1 MFGILLSTMWTNCK
15 TLMNMQVTKQ
25 SRISG
30 KISSMD
36 LDITSEQ
43 LDRVNLGIEL
53 IQNIVPHL
61 SSEEREFLITGITPD
76 EWNELFN

>member
-1 MFGILLSTMWTNCK
+1 
-15 TLMNMQVTKQ
+15 MQITKA

-30 KISSMD
+30 TISTMD

-43 LDRVNLGIEL
+43 WARIEAGIEL

-61 SSEEREFLITGITPD
+61 SSDEREFLITGITPQ
-76 EWNELFN
+76 EWDKLFN

>member
-1 MFGILLSTMWTNCK
+1 
-15 TLMNMQVTKQ
+15 MQVTKE

-30 KISSMD
+30 KISTME

-43 LDRVNLGIEL
+43 LDRINLKIEL

-61 SSEEREFLITGITPD
+61 SSEQREFLITGITPD
-76 EWNELFN
+76 EWNQLFN

>member
-1 MFGILLSTMWTNCK
+1 
-15 TLMNMQVTKQ
+15 MQVTKQ

-36 LDITSEQ
+36 LDITSDQ
-43 LDRVNLGIEL
+43 LERINLKIEL
-53 IQNIVPHL
+53 IQNIVPNL
-61 SSEEREFLITGITPD
+61 SSEQREFLITGITPE

>member
-1 MFGILLSTMWTNCK
+1 MQITK
-15 TLMNMQVTKQ
+15 T

-30 KISSMD
+30 TVSTMD

-43 LDRVNLGIEL
+43 LDRIEAGIEL

-61 SSEEREFLITGITPD
+61 SSDEREFLITGITPQ
-76 EWNELFN
+76 EWDKLFN

>member
-1 MFGILLSTMWTNCK
+1 ML
-15 TLMNMQVTKQ
+15 VTKT

-30 KISSMD
+30 TISKME

-43 LDRVNLGIEL
+43 FARIESGIEL

-61 SSEEREFLITGITPD
+61 TSEEREFLITGITPQ
-76 EWNELFN
+76 EWDKLFN

>member
-1 MFGILLSTMWTNCK
+1 
-15 TLMNMQVTKQ
+15 MQVTKQ

-36 LDITSEQ
+36 LNITSEQ

-61 SSEEREFLITGITPD
+61 SSEQREFLITGITPD

>member
-1 MFGILLSTMWTNCK
+1 
-15 TLMNMQVTKQ
+15 MQVTKQ

-36 LDITSEQ
+36 LNITSEQ

-61 SSEEREFLITGITPD
+61 SSDEREFLITGITPQ

>member
-1 MFGILLSTMWTNCK
+1 MLIRK
-15 TLMNMQVTKQ
+15 T

-30 KISSMD
+30 TVFTMD

-43 LDRVNLGIEL
+43 LTRIEAGIEL

-61 SSEEREFLITGITPD
+61 SSDEREFLITGITPQ
-76 EWNELFN
+76 EWDKLFN

>member
-1 MFGILLSTMWTNCK
+1 ML
-15 TLMNMQVTKQ
+15 VTKE

-36 LDITSEQ
+36 LDITSDQ
-43 LDRVNLGIEL
+43 LERINLKIEL

-61 SSEEREFLITGITPD
+61 SSEQREFLITGITPD

>member
-1 MFGILLSTMWTNCK
+1 
-15 TLMNMQVTKQ
+15 MQITKQ

-30 KISSMD
+30 KISTMD

-43 LDRVNLGIEL
+43 LDRIEAKIEL

-61 SSEEREFLITGITPD
+61 SSDEREFLITGITPQ
-76 EWNELFN
+76 EWDKLFN

>member
-1 MFGILLSTMWTNCK
+1 MKI
-15 TLMNMQVTKQ
+15 TKA

-30 KISSMD
+30 TVSTMD

-43 LDRVNLGIEL
+43 LARIEAGIEL

-61 SSEEREFLITGITPD
+61 SSDEREFLITGITPQ
-76 EWNELFN
+76 EWDKLFN

>member
-1 MFGILLSTMWTNCK
+1 
-15 TLMNMQVTKQ
+15 MQVTKQ

-43 LDRVNLGIEL
+43 FSRIESGIEL

-61 SSEEREFLITGITPD
+61 SSEEREFLITGITPQ
-76 EWNELFN
+76 EWNKLFN

>member
-1 MFGILLSTMWTNCK
+1 MLITK
-15 TLMNMQVTKQ
+15 T

-30 KISSMD
+30 MISTMD

-43 LDRVNLGIEL
+43 LSRIEEGREL

-61 SSEEREFLITGITPD
+61 TSEEREFLITGITPQ
-76 EWNELFN
+76 EWDKLFN

>member
-1 MFGILLSTMWTNCK
+1 MLI
-15 TLMNMQVTKQ
+15 TKE

-36 LDITSEQ
+36 LDITSDQ
-43 LDRVNLGIEL
+43 LDRINLRVEL

-61 SSEEREFLITGITPD
+61 SSEQREFLITGMTPQ

>member
-1 MFGILLSTMWTNCK
+1 MLI
-15 TLMNMQVTKQ
+15 TKE

-30 KISSMD
+30 KISSME

-43 LDRVNLGIEL
+43 LDRINSRVEL

-61 SSEEREFLITGITPD
+61 SSEQREFLITGITPQ

>member
-1 MFGILLSTMWTNCK
+1 ML
-15 TLMNMQVTKQ
+15 VTKE

-36 LDITSEQ
+36 LDITSDQ
-43 LDRVNLGIEL
+43 LDRINLKIEL

-61 SSEEREFLITGITPD
+61 SSEQREFLITGITPD

>member
-1 MFGILLSTMWTNCK
+1 
-15 TLMNMQVTKQ
+15 MQITKA

-30 KISSMD
+30 TVSTME

-43 LDRVNLGIEL
+43 LTRIEAGIEL

-61 SSEEREFLITGITPD
+61 SSDEREFLITGITPQ
-76 EWNELFN
+76 EWDKLFN

>member
-1 MFGILLSTMWTNCK
+1 
-15 TLMNMQVTKQ
+15 MQITKA

-30 KISSMD
+30 TVSTME

-43 LDRVNLGIEL
+43 LARIEAGIEL

-61 SSEEREFLITGITPD
+61 SSDEREFLITGITPQ
-76 EWNELFN
+76 EWDKLFN

>member
-1 MFGILLSTMWTNCK
+1 MQITK
-15 TLMNMQVTKQ
+15 T

-30 KISSMD
+30 TVSTMD

-43 LDRVNLGIEL
+43 LSRIEAGIEL

-61 SSEEREFLITGITPD
+61 SSDEREFLITGITPQ
-76 EWNELFN
+76 EWDKLFN

>member
-1 MFGILLSTMWTNCK
+1 
-15 TLMNMQVTKQ
+15 MQVTKQ

-36 LDITSEQ
+36 LNITSEQ

-61 SSEEREFLITGITPD
+61 SSDEREFLITGITPD
-76 EWNELFN
+76 EWNDLFN

>member
-1 MFGILLSTMWTNCK
+1 
-15 TLMNMQVTKQ
+15 MQVTKQ

-30 KISSMD
+30 NVSSMD

-43 LDRVNLGIEL
+43 FFRIESGIEL

-61 SSEEREFLITGITPD
+61 SSEEREFLITGITPQ

>member
-1 MFGILLSTMWTNCK
+1 
-15 TLMNMQVTKQ
+15 MQVTKQ

-36 LDITSEQ
+36 LNITSEQ
-43 LDRVNLGIEL
+43 LSRIEAGIEL

-76 EWNELFN
+76 EWNELFNY

>member
-1 MFGILLSTMWTNCK
+1 
-15 TLMNMQVTKQ
+15 MQVTKQ

>member
-1 MFGILLSTMWTNCK
+1 ML
-15 TLMNMQVTKQ
+15 VTKE

-36 LDITSEQ
+36 LDITSDQ
-43 LDRVNLGIEL
+43 LERINLKIEL
-53 IQNIVPHL
+53 IQNIVPNL
-61 SSEEREFLITGITPD
+61 SSEQREFLITGITPE

>member
-1 MFGILLSTMWTNCK
+1 ML
-15 TLMNMQVTKQ
+15 VTKQ

-43 LDRVNLGIEL
+43 LDRIEAKIEL

-61 SSEEREFLITGITPD
+61 SSEEGEFLITGITPQ

>member
-1 MFGILLSTMWTNCK
+1 
-15 TLMNMQVTKQ
+15 MQVTKQ

-30 KISSMD
+30 KVSSMD
-36 LDITSEQ
+36 LNITSEQ
-43 LDRVNLGIEL
+43 FSRIEAGIEL

-61 SSEEREFLITGITPD
+61 SSEEREFLITGITPQ

>member
-1 MFGILLSTMWTNCK
+1 ML
-15 TLMNMQVTKQ
+15 VTKQ

-36 LDITSEQ
+36 LDITSDQ
-43 LDRVNLGIEL
+43 LERINLKIEL

-61 SSEEREFLITGITPD
+61 SSEQREFLITGITPD

>member
-1 MFGILLSTMWTNCK
+1 MLITK
-15 TLMNMQVTKQ
+15 T

-30 KISSMD
+30 TFSTME

-43 LDRVNLGIEL
+43 FARIESGIEL

-61 SSEEREFLITGITPD
+61 SSDEREFLITGITPD
-76 EWNELFN
+76 EWNKLFN

>member
-1 MFGILLSTMWTNCK
+1 
-15 TLMNMQVTKQ
+15 MQITKQ

-30 KISSMD
+30 KVSSMD
-36 LDITSEQ
+36 LNITSEQ
-43 LDRVNLGIEL
+43 FSRIEAGIEL

-61 SSEEREFLITGITPD
+61 SSEEREFLITGITPQ

>member
-1 MFGILLSTMWTNCK
+1 ML
-15 TLMNMQVTKQ
+15 VTKQ

-36 LDITSEQ
+36 LDITSDQ

-61 SSEEREFLITGITPD
+61 SSEQREFLITGITPD

>member
-1 MFGILLSTMWTNCK
+1 
-15 TLMNMQVTKQ
+15 MQVTKQ

-36 LDITSEQ
+36 LNITSEQ

>member
-1 MFGILLSTMWTNCK
+1 ML
-15 TLMNMQVTKQ
+15 VTKQ

-61 SSEEREFLITGITPD
+61 SSEEREFLITGITPQ

>member
-1 MFGILLSTMWTNCK
+1 ML
-15 TLMNMQVTKQ
+15 VTKT

-36 LDITSEQ
+36 LDITSDQ
-43 LDRVNLGIEL
+43 LDRIEAKIEL

-61 SSEEREFLITGITPD
+61 SSDEREFLITGITPQ

>member
-1 MFGILLSTMWTNCK
+1 MLITK
-15 TLMNMQVTKQ
+15 T

-30 KISSMD
+30 TVSTMD

-43 LDRVNLGIEL
+43 LDRIEAKVEL

-61 SSEEREFLITGITPD
+61 SNDEREFLITGITPD
-76 EWNELFN
+76 EWDKLFN

>member
-1 MFGILLSTMWTNCK
+1 ML
-15 TLMNMQVTKQ
+15 VTKQ

-36 LDITSEQ
+36 LDITSDQ
-43 LDRVNLGIEL
+43 LDRINLKIEL

-61 SSEEREFLITGITPD
+61 SSEQREFLITGITPD